1 MTNIQC
7 QPSFHDSQYFPIPDV
22 PSSSFAQTTN
32 SLVQSEEKPITTAA
46 AVRKPPP
53 STWTPACHPRVD
65 AVASEVHNY
74 FLDRWNFP
82 TEQAKKT
89 FLKAGF
95 SRVTCLYFPLAQDD
109 RIHFACRLLTVL
121 FLIDD
126 VLEGMSFAEEEAYN
140 ERLIP
145 ISRGDVL
152 PDSKSS
158 TTVAVSA
165 KATPRNNPCR
175 TCYIRFMG

>member
-1 MTNIQC
+1 MADVQC
-7 QPSFHDSQYFPIPDV
+7 QPSPLDSQYFPTPDV
-22 PSSSFAQTTN
+22 PSSSFAQAAYPQ
-32 SLVQSEEKPITTAA
+32 VQSEKKPKTSAA

-53 STWTPACHPRVD
+53 STWMPACHPRVD
-65 AVASEVHNY
+65 AVASEVHGY
-74 FLDRWNFP
+74 FLDHWNFP
-82 TEQAKKT
+82 TEKAKKT

-95 SRVTCLYFPLAQDD
+95 PRVTCLYFPLAQND

-126 VLEGMSFAEEEAYN
+126 VLEGMSFAEGEAYN

-152 PDSKSS
+152 PDSNFP
-158 TTVAVSA
+158 TIAAVIA
-165 KATPRNNPCR
+165 KATFRNNSSRICD
-175 TCYIRFMG
+175 IRLMG